1 MSDPEANQDTVE
13 NVSETNGQT
22 YEAEDIGTKSTI
34 AQILVGIP
42 NETVRDLEAMEG
54 QTDDESDEDDDFNDD
69 SDESYDTGSLS
80 GSYTDYNTS
89 DDSEGEPEGAVG
101 KLINQL
107 GGIGFTKTVL
117 V

>member
-1 MSDPEANQDTVE
+1 MSDREANQDTVE
-13 NVSETNGQT
+13 NISETSGQNNG
-22 YEAEDIGTKSTI
+22 AEDIGTNSTI

-89 DDSEGEPEGAVG
+89 DESEEEPEGAVG
-101 KLINQL
+101 KLIYQL
-107 GGIGFTKTVL
+107 GGIGFSISIF
-117 V
+117 